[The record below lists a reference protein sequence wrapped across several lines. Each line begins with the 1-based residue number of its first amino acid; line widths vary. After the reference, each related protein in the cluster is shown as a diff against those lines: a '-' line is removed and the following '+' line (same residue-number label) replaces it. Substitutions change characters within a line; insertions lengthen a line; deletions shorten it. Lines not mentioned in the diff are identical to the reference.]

1 MKPLIFATAAMVC
14 LALANQANA
23 LTITNNDPVKQTITI
38 VEGDKASNLI
48 LAPGQAGEQLCQS
61 GCVIRMKNGDEYDFE
76 GVEVVVIEGE
86 VLYLEEV
93 PQGDGATQNQGAG
106 QNQ

>member
-1 MKPLIFATAAMVC
+1 MKPIFLATAAAVGVLMTS
-14 LALANQANA
+14 QAEA

-38 VEGDKASNLI
+38 VEGDKASNLS
-48 LAPGQAGEQLCQS
+48 LAPGESGEQLCQS

-93 PQGDGATQNQGAG
+93 PQGDAASQNPDAG
-106 QNQ
+106 KSQ